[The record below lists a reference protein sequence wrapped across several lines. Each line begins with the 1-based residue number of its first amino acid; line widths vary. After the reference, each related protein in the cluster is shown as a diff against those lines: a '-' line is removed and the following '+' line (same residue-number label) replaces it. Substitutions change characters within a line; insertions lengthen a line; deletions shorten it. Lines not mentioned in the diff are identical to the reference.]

1 MSLDDLNDPVMRR
14 LRTRRL
20 SLPNLQTLILRRTKT
35 MELLDY
41 LETPILANMDVG
53 FYNVNALDTQF
64 SPAIFTNFLDSSR
77 CIELKCLS
85 LRECHVNAEDLSS
98 IIGRLPY
105 LRRLTLEKFQVLPK
119 ERFWA
124 SLIPDPMTKTG
135 PLPLLE
141 TLEIL
146 SVPYIYSPGDDGL
159 YQCMI
164 SRPAFLPNVLA
175 FSGKVCR
182 IMPLGA
188 SITFGVGS
196 SQGNGYRDD
205 LYNLLEQDGNTVNMV
220 GNNPATQSTF
230 KDKDTEGWPGFV
242 IDQVYD
248 KMSISMPTNRPNIAT
263 ILVGTNDMTQNLNVD
278 GAPGRL
284 SRLIRGVLDFP
295 PLTLVVVSTLP
306 PNANAGAQQRILN
319 YNAAIPGVV
328 QQFVN
333 EGRSVVFADC
343 GRMVGIPDLVDGTH
357 PNDAAYER
365 IGRCFYEAILY
376 ADTNGWIFP
385 VQGPAP

>member
-1 MSLDDLNDPVMRR
+1 MRY
-14 LRTRRL
+14 L
-20 SLPNLQTLILRRTKT
+20 LPFAIAVASFTPSTL
-35 MELLDY
+35 
-41 LETPILANMDVG
+41 A
-53 FYNVNALDTQF
+53 
-64 SPAIFTNFLDSSR
+64 FTN
-77 CIELKCLS
+77 
-85 LRECHVNAEDLSS
+85 
-98 IIGRLPY
+98 
-105 LRRLTLEKFQVLPK
+105 
-119 ERFWA
+119 
-124 SLIPDPMTKTG
+124 
-135 PLPLLE
+135 
-141 TLEIL
+141 
-146 SVPYIYSPGDDGL
+146 
-159 YQCMI
+159 
-164 SRPAFLPNVLA
+164 
-175 FSGKVCR
+175 KVCR

-205 LYNLLEQDGNTVNMV
+205 LYNFLEQDGNTVNMV
-220 GNNPATQSTF
+220 GNNPATKSTF
-230 KDKDTEGWPGFV
+230 KDKDTEGWPGDV

-248 KMSISMPTNRPNIAT
+248 KMVISMPRNRPNIAT
-263 ILVGTNDMTQNLNVD
+263 ILVGTNDMTQNLNVG

-343 GRMVGIPDLVDGTH
+343 GRVVGISDLVDGTH

-365 IGRCFYEAILY
+365 IGRCFYEEILY
-376 ADTNGWIFP
+376 ADTKGWIFP